1 MDSARVRH
9 MVIDSS
15 VVAATLV
22 NSPQVQDQWDQPSA
36 LAGMTVGALA
46 AHLVRATGATLAYLD
61 RTDLDKK
68 LERELLSKVSY
79 FDAAVDSPI
88 HNRIK
93 EVSADEASAGHKQ
106 VAAQATQVAE
116 SLAERL
122 AQRVSRPPGR
132 GPR

>member
-1 MDSARVRH
+1 

-22 NSPQVQDQWDQPSA
+22 SSRQVRDQWGQPSE
-36 LAGMTVGALA
+36 LAGMTVGAFA

-68 LERELLSKVSY
+68 PERELLSKVSC

-93 EVSADEASAGHKQ
+93 EVSADEASAGHK
-106 VAAQATQVAE
+106 
-116 SLAERL
+116 
-122 AQRVSRPPGR
+122 
-132 GPR
+132 

>member
-1 MDSARVRH
+1 

-61 RTDLDKK
+61 RTDVDTKP
-68 LERELLSKVSY
+68 ERELLTKVSY
-79 FDAAVDSPI
+79 FLSLI
-88 HNRIK
+88 HI
-93 EVSADEASAGHKQ
+93 
-106 VAAQATQVAE
+106 
-116 SLAERL
+116 
-122 AQRVSRPPGR
+122 
-132 GPR
+132 